1 VQVIH
6 SICCGLDVHAK
17 TVVACLIK
25 EGKKEFR
32 TFSTMTD
39 DLVKLKEWLT
49 ASECV
54 KVGIESTGVYW
65 RPVFNILEGPIE
77 VALLNARDVKG
88 RRGRKTDMRD
98 CEWIAEMVQYGLV
111 EGSFIPPANIRE
123 LRELT
128 RYRESL
134 VRQRTALANRI
145 QKLIESGNIKLGQVA
160 SDVLGASGR
169 AMLRALAAG
178 ETDPQALASLAQRRL
193 RRKETELVHALKGQL
208 TDSQRWVLTELLG
221 QYEQVETALARV
233 EERLDAE
240 VTNNVD
246 PFASEAVALL
256 QTVPG
261 LGQRVAW
268 VIVAEIGL
276 DMSCFPTARHL
287 ASWAGLCPGTHESA
301 GKRSSGKTTKGDT
314 YLRTALVQAAWA
326 ATHTKNTY
334 LAAQYHRLVKRMGK
348 KKALV
353 AVAHSMLIMVYHI
366 LSRHEPHREL
376 GGDYFERR
384 NADDQRQRL
393 IRKLEGL
400 GLKVTVEPLTPDP
413 SLAAAA

>member
-1 VQVIH
+1 MEVVH

-25 EGKKEFR
+25 EGQKDFR
-32 TFSTMTD
+32 TFSTMTS
-39 DLVKLKEWLT
+39 DLLKLKEWLT
-49 ASECV
+49 AAGCL

-65 RPVFNILEGPIE
+65 RPVFNILEDAIE

-128 RYRESL
+128 RHRESL
-134 VRQRTALANRI
+134 VRQRTAIANRI
-145 QKLIESGNIKLGQVA
+145 HKLIESGNIKLGQVA

-178 ETDPQALASLAQRRL
+178 ETDPQALASLAQRGL
-193 RRKETELVHALKGQL
+193 RRKEAQLVRALNGHL
-208 TDSQRWVLTELLG
+208 TDSQRWVLTELLD
-221 QYEQVETALARV
+221 QYEHVETAIARV
-233 EERLDAE
+233 ETRLDSE

-246 PFASEAVALL
+246 PFAPEAIALL
-256 QTVPG
+256 DTIPG
-261 LGQRVAW
+261 LGRKVAL
-268 VIVAEIGL
+268 VVVAEIGL
-276 DMSCFPTARHL
+276 DMSRFPTAGHL
-287 ASWAGLCPGTHESA
+287 ASWAGLCPGNHESA
-301 GKRSSGKTTKGDT
+301 GKRSSGKTTNGDT
-314 YLRTALVQAAWA
+314 YLRSALVQAAWA
-326 ATHTKNTY
+326 ATRTKNTY
-334 LAAQYHRLVKRMGK
+334 LAAQYHRLVKRMGR

-353 AVAHSMLIMVYHI
+353 AVAHSMLVMAYHI

-384 NADDQRQRL
+384 NVDDQRRRL
-393 IRKLEGL
+393 IRRLESL
-400 GLKVTVEPLTPDP
+400 GLKVTVEPAAPEPDG
-413 SLAAAA
+413 AAAA